1 MKKSITPY
9 ILLCIII
16 AVLVSSC
23 GSSTSLTKRRYTK
36 GYYVSHSPA
45 RHTTKSKT
53 ENTAVAKATQ
63 PVLVT
68 PKTESQPATADLKT
82 FSKSPAPVITAN
94 KATGSHK
101 VKKPAVAKT
110 NSDPDLINNT
120 SRPAELL
127 VKKPFK
133 AINGLALQKSAD
145 DDDDGLSLLWIIIV
159 VLLVLFFLGLIG
171 DILGP
176 LIYILLV
183 VAVVLLILWL
193 LRVL

>member
-1 MKKSITPY
+1 MKKSFTPY
-9 ILLCIII
+9 ILLCLII

-45 RHTTKSKT
+45 RHTTK
-53 ENTAVAKATQ
+53 AKAEKTALAKSTH
-63 PVLVT
+63 PVVVT
-68 PKTESQPATADLKT
+68 PKAESQPADLKSL
-82 FSKSPAPVITAN
+82 SKSPAPVVTAN
-94 KATGSHK
+94 KASAAHK
-101 VKKPAVAKT
+101 VKKPAFAKI
-110 NSDPDLINNT
+110 NSEPDLINNT

-133 AINGLALQKSAD
+133 SITGLALQKSAD